1 MNQPK
6 HPVRL
11 TVVPLASL
19 LNLLS
24 LPVFFAGSD
33 TVLLLEELM
42 HVCTSAVQTTPH
54 PMAGQR
60 FRQGAWGCFR
70 AMHPALSGI
79 GGASLVV
86 SFLVGLYYNV
96 IICYCKL

>member
-1 MNQPK
+1 
-6 HPVRL
+6 
-11 TVVPLASL
+11 
-19 LNLLS
+19 
-24 LPVFFAGSD
+24 
-33 TVLLLEELM
+33 
-42 HVCTSAVQTTPH
+42 
-54 PMAGQR
+54 MAGQR